1 MNPHRR
7 FVDIG
12 AALAWEA
19 KAFGHELVAWYAAD
33 KSRTER
39 SGIWGGELDPV
50 RIGISK
56 AGEYAVA
63 KLFGRDP
70 ARAVKRDTSK
80 GPDKG
85 SDVRCSPT
93 LRADVKA
100 TAAGKLYA
108 VWSLA
113 VNDLYWE
120 KVFDVLIACSVDD
133 KDWSRCWVEG
143 WLSKKAFFEKKL
155 VADGKNDEGR
165 LTPGTWFLPKD
176 AFEDIAI
183 LLRSVQR
190 GSRFVGFCHCGAP
203 GLYVDRGWWCND
215 HRHEM
220 PYLRATP

>member
-1 MNPHRR
+1 MNLHRR

-120 KVFDVLIACSVDD
+120 KVF
-133 KDWSRCWVEG
+133 
-143 WLSKKAFFEKKL
+143 
-155 VADGKNDEGR
+155 ADGKNDEGR

-190 GSRFVGFCHCGAP
+190 GSRFGGFCHCGAP